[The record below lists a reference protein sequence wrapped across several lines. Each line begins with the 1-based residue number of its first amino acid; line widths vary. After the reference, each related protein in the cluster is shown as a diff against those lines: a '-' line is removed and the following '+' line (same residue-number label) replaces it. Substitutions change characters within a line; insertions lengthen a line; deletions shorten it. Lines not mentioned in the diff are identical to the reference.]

1 MLRSLPLQ
9 HPWEGKAPTVGHHEG
24 TEGWGR
30 RHSMTSHVW
39 SCHFGGFGPC
49 KVAFLTAVLL
59 CSFLSLY
66 DETRWVLLQRRVGH
80 LEKPFRIS
88 LEYVANGNKSVA
100 AVDSFAMK
108 NCSTGN
114 VKYFIASSS

>member
-1 MLRSLPLQ
+1 M
-9 HPWEGKAPTVGHHEG
+9 TMGHHEG
-24 TEGWGR
+24 CEVWGR
-30 RHSMTSHVW
+30 RHSVTSHLW
-39 SCHFGGFGPC
+39 SCCFRGFGAC
-49 KVAFLTAVLL
+49 KVAFLTTLLL

-114 VKYFIASSS
+114 IFLLLAHSVLVPFWRGA

>member
-1 MLRSLPLQ
+1 MLRSLLLQ
-9 HPWEGKAPTVGHHEG
+9 NPWEGKALTMGHREG
-24 TEGWGR
+24 SEGWGR
-30 RHSMTSHVW
+30 GHSMTSHMW
-39 SCHFGGFGPC
+39 SCCFGGFGRC
-49 KVAFLTAVLL
+49 KVAFLTALLL

-66 DETRWVLLQRRVGH
+66 DETRWVLLQRRVGQ

-114 VKYFIASSS
+114 IEYFIASSS

>member
-1 MLRSLPLQ
+1 VLRRLLLQ
-9 HPWEGKAPTVGHHEG
+9 NAWEGIAVTVGHGEG
-24 TEGWGR
+24 SEGCGR
-30 RHSMTSHVW
+30 RHSMTSNIR
-39 SCHFGGFGPC
+39 SCPIGAFGPC
-49 KVAFLTAVLL
+49 EVACLTALLL
-59 CSFLSLY
+59 CSFLLLY

-88 LEYVANGNKSVA
+88 LEYVAHGNKSVA

-114 VKYFIASSS
+114 VKYFIASSF